1 MSCIIG
7 ISIDT
12 YTNICVSVLSALV
25 LTLIPIFVLV
35 SLLTH
40 IKGVMI
46 VLRSILVSVS
56 RSRLVSESTTFI
68 ISMNI
73 SIEGD
78 TSVSIK

>member
-73 SIEGD
+73 SIERD